1 MDKESIID
9 FLRGIIRAK
18 NGLPKEDD
26 IFQGLIHSVD
36 DRERTKLTT
45 RNIFRHTYMDLLSL
59 KGGSEWS
66 IMKDWAEDERHL
78 FISENGERAT
88 AFIASMKKQQ
98 EPIPMT
104 NISTTVN
111 PVPQEE
117 KKKGWLRR

>member
-45 RNIFRHTYMDLLSL
+45 RNIFRHTYMDLLAL

-111 PVPQEE
+111 PVPVEE